1 MSLISFNVRNAKKQM
16 KYTPEMFFKD
26 DGNIEAYFNN
36 MGVYKVTVIPQGNSL
51 GHTAMMPEAD
61 ILSQN
66 KQDLLSFIG
75 KNSNNMALYL
85 FLFNHIRLFYYY

>member
-1 MSLISFNVRNAKKQM
+1 M
-16 KYTPEMFFKD
+16 KYTPEKFFKP

-75 KNSNNMALYL
+75 KFPPLNYVSIFEIMFILLLCFLRNSRN
-85 FLFNHIRLFYYY
+85 